1 MRRLIITLTMLLSV
15 IAVSGRDFQISMPDT
30 LSVEKDESKQARKD
44 SLCHRYGKE
53 FGALLADNK
62 IDLGM
67 SKEMCQVV
75 LDRRCFI
82 IMSTMDENGTR
93 FEEWT
98 FDLEKT
104 VIALADLF
112 EDKQMMLML
121 MANLEQLSSGAFS
134 KQLQDQVPYK
144 YLKFRNGIL
153 VKFLENA

>member
-15 IAVSGRDFQISMPDT
+15 MAASGRDFQISTKDT
-30 LSVEKDESKQARKD
+30 LSVEDAKEKQVRRD
-44 SLCHRYGKE
+44 SLCHKYGKE
-53 FGALLADNK
+53 FGELLADNK

-82 IMSTMDENGTR
+82 VKSRMDDNGNR
-93 FEEWT
+93 IEEWT

-104 VIALADLF
+104 ILAVADTF
-112 EDKQMMLML
+112 EDKQTILML

-134 KQLQDQVPYK
+134 KQLQDQIPYK

-153 VKFLENA
+153 VEFLENA

>member
-15 IAVSGRDFQISMPDT
+15 MAASGRDFQISTSDT
-30 LSVEKDESKQARKD
+30 LSVDGAKEKQVRGD
-44 SLCHRYGKE
+44 SLCHKYGKE
-53 FGALLADNK
+53 FGELLADNK

-67 SKEMCQVV
+67 SREMCQEV

-82 IMSTMDENGTR
+82 IKSSMDENGSR

-98 FDLEKT
+98 FDLEKA
-104 VIALADLF
+104 VVVLADAF

-134 KQLQDQVPYK
+134 KQLQDQIPYK

-153 VKFLENA
+153 VEFLENA